1 MGEVC
6 LCKIIFVAI
15 QKTFVVI
22 RQHKNRH
29 PYLQYTNKAKKTAT
43 IYYIPNVSLDKVKY

>member
-1 MGEVC
+1 

-29 PYLQYTNKAKKTAT
+29 PYLQYTNKAIKLQPFTT
-43 IYYIPNVSLDKVKY
+43 YLMYH